1 MNKLHDYITT
11 IKTVDNFE
19 EAIKTFNDAITNYGF
34 DYYIFS
40 QANISEIPATLNHK
54 YYNTTFP
61 PEWQQRYVEQ
71 EYFSVDP
78 IHLKLIKSQDPF
90 YWSEYMQTI
99 SPSTSQMLMMHD
111 AQKYGLMDG
120 LAASYLRQGGDS
132 YFISIAKQEM
142 ITDYDPALLSALYL
156 LSSYLVTAYEK
167 SETAKTTSTTLTT
180 KEQNIINLAAIGKT
194 DLDIATISHI
204 SVNTVRYHWKNI
216 FKKLETNNRVF
227 AVIRAINSGLITPE
241 QFEFTTNNGSSILYK
256 TDID

>member
-1 MNKLHDYITT
+1 MNKLHDYITI

-19 EAIKTFNDAITNYGF
+19 EAIKTFEAAIIDYGF
-34 DYYIFS
+34 DFYIFS
-40 QANISEIPATLNHK
+40 QAQVSNSPSILSHT
-54 YYNTTFP
+54 YYKTTYP
-61 PEWQQRYVEQ
+61 VAWQEQYVKK

-90 YWSEYMQTI
+90 YWSEYIKTI
-99 SPSTSQMLMMHD
+99 TPSTSQMLMMHD

-120 LAASYLRQGGDS
+120 LAASYIRQGGDS
-132 YFISIAKQEM
+132 YFISIAKKKM
-142 ITDYDPALLSALYL
+142 VTHYDPTLLSGLYL

-167 SETAKTTSTTLTT
+167 SEKAKTSSTTLTV

-216 FKKLETNNRVF
+216 FKKLETSNRVF
-227 AVIRAINSGLITPE
+227 AVITAINSGLIEPE
-241 QFEFTTNNGSSILYK
+241 KYEFTTNNGSSISYK
-256 TDID
+256 TKV